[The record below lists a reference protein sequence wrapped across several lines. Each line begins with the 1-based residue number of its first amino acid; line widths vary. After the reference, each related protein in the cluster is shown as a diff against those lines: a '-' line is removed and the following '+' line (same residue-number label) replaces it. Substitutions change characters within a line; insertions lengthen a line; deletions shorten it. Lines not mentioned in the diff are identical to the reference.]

1 MGGPERSGLLLQDG
15 AEVESDGR
23 RFVIMQVLKRMSMLN
38 LTRMFR
44 EMSSFFTLSLGWF
57 EPESSFSEHANL
69 PEW

>member
-57 EPESSFSEHANL
+57 
-69 PEW
+69 